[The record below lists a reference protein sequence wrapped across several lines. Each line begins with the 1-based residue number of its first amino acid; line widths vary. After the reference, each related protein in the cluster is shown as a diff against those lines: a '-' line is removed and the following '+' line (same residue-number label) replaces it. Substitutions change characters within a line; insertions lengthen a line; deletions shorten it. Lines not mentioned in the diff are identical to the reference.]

1 MKIHDITVTLK
12 PGMPVWPGDHEVELY
27 RDEKIEEGA
36 NANVSNLSISVHTGT
51 HVDAPYH
58 FLPEG
63 GPVDQL
69 PLEVLIGPVQVV
81 ELSESVDFIDEQILQ
96 KTEINPGTIRV
107 LFKTRN
113 SRYWMMDT
121 NEFQTGFVG
130 ITEDGAR
137 YLVEKGI
144 KLVGIDYLSISPY
157 KMSRPT
163 HEVLLKAMMVVIE
176 GLDLSKVDAGQYE
189 LYCLPLK
196 LFNTDGAPAR
206 AVLIER

>member
-1 MKIHDITVTLK
+1 MKIHDVTVTIM

-27 RDEKIEEGA
+27 RDEKIEDGA
-36 NANVSNLSISVHTGT
+36 NANVSNLAISVHTGT
-51 HVDAPYH
+51 HVDAPFH

-69 PLEVLIGPVQVV
+69 SLEVLIGPVQVV
-81 ELSESVDFIDEQILQ
+81 ELPESVDFIDEEVLQ
-96 KTEINPGTIRV
+96 KIEFTPGTIRI

-113 SRYWMMDT
+113 SRYWMMDSK
-121 NEFQTGFVG
+121 EFQTGFVG

-144 KLVGIDYLSISPY
+144 QLVGIDYLSIAPY

-163 HEVLLKAMMVVIE
+163 HEVLLNAKMIVIE
-176 GLDLSKVDAGQYE
+176 GLDLSKVDSGQYD

-206 AVLIER
+206 VILIEK